1 MLSYAGDGAI
11 EVTWPQHD
19 VDVESCWRQCC
30 HVMLVI
36 VLQLKIVL
44 AIVRLCNPQTRS
56 IEVLSQC
63 EEVELACQLSMIF
76 VLAHS

>member
-1 MLSYAGDGAI
+1 
-11 EVTWPQHD
+11 
-19 VDVESCWRQCC
+19 
-30 HVMLVI
+30 MLVI

-44 AIVRLCNPQTRS
+44 AIVRLCNPQTRN